1 MASKQQMTGMLGVYL
16 TAAQLV
22 QHGYIVSPTSR
33 NAFGAD
39 LLVTD
44 QRCHKAWSVQVKT
57 NASDA
62 NFWLCGSQA
71 KEIKSRTHMY
81 VFVSL
86 PKNKPPRYFVVPSS
100 IVAKKVSASDWREGG
115 TTWHRDQKYEN
126 KWSLFGKPEG
136 PLPAKR
142 KS

>member
-16 TAAQLV
+16 TAAELV
-22 QHGYIVSPTSR
+22 RRGFIVSPTSR
-33 NAFGAD
+33 SALGAD

-57 NASDA
+57 NASSA
-62 NFWLCGSQA
+62 NFWLTGFRA
-71 KEIKSRTHMY
+71 KEIKSKTHMY

-86 PKNKPPRYFVVPSS
+86 PKNKPPRFFVVPSK
-100 IVAKKVSASDWREGG
+100 IVAKEIHGSK
-115 TTWHRDQKYEN
+115 WHSWYRKEAYEN
-126 KWSLFGKPEG
+126 KWKLFGNPEG
-136 PLPAKR
+136 PAPVKR